1 MGRLIGVRMSVK
13 RVKQFSE
20 LSERERFNLRK
31 RLLKRSYKEGRW
43 LLDNVRCVKTSKKE
57 LCKECGCFK

>member
-1 MGRLIGVRMSVK
+1 MSVK